1 MRSYESQ
8 FITIIKDPAKGL
20 DNKQQID
27 AITLDFSKA
36 SDKVPHHRLAMK
48 LHQYGVRGNMLK
60 WIENF
65 LANCSQQV
73 VLDGKPTPVTSR
85 APQGTVPGSLLFLV
99 YINDLPQE
107 VSSISRFFAVDC
119 LL

>member
-1 MRSYESQ
+1 MVNAILRRTTSSP
-8 FITIIKDPAKGL
+8 TNSLTKGL

-36 SDKVPHHRLAMK
+36 FDKAPHHRLAMK
-48 LHQYGVRGNMLK
+48 LHQYGVRGNTLK

-73 VLDGKPTPVTSR
+73 VVGGKPAPVTSGI
-85 APQGTVPGSLLFLV
+85 P
-99 YINDLPQE
+99 
-107 VSSISRFFAVDC
+107 
-119 LL
+119 